1 MFEVRI
7 NPEYVSPVNSKLF
20 WIMQMAYIVV
30 PVVDLGTTIVIA
42 PNLYR
47 VSW

>member
-1 MFEVRI
+1 
-7 NPEYVSPVNSKLF
+7 
-20 WIMQMAYIVV
+20 MQIAYIVV

-47 VSW
+47 VSWIKVQNDDNLGVY